1 MVEEG
6 ENEAGELA
14 GQRSLLLK
22 GQVSSQKLALSLGVQ
37 NQQRTKMHAF
47 AKFADFGNARLQGR
61 IE

>member
-14 GQRSLLLK
+14 GQRNLLLK

-37 NQQRTKMHAF
+37 NQ
-47 AKFADFGNARLQGR
+47 
-61 IE
+61 